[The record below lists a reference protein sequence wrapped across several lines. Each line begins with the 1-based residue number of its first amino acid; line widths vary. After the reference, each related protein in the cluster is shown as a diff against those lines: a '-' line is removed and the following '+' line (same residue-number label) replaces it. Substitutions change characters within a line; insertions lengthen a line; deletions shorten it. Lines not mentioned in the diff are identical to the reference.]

1 MKVKYKEGIKEYRLI
16 TFARSNSKSCLNQV
30 PCVSLGQK
38 VQKGDLLAEG
48 PCSVNGEIALGKSLR
63 VAFMPWKGY
72 NYEDAIVVSQ
82 RLVKDDE
89 LTSVIIS
96 EYEIEVAETKLGP
109 EETTNDIPGV
119 AMSKLTNLDEDG
131 IIRIG
136 AIVKG

>member
-48 PCSVNGEIALGKSLR
+48 
-63 VAFMPWKGY
+63 PWKGY